1 MMPNL
6 DCPAKHAV
14 PQLPQL
20 PLALSAEKGYFTDI
34 TRAVPLVRKVNAH
47 QGRVFLFPESMPIER
62 AA

>member
-6 DCPAKHAV
+6 DCPVKSVA
-14 PQLPQL
+14 LPQL
-20 PLALSAEKGYFTDI
+20 PLALSSRMHYIRHI

-47 QGRVFLFPESMPIER
+47 QGRVFLFPGNMPFEG

>member
-6 DCPAKHAV
+6 DYLAKSTV
-14 PQLPQL
+14 MPKL
-20 PLALSAEKGYFTDI
+20 PLALSSLMRYFVYI

-47 QGRVFLFPESMPIER
+47 QGRVFLFTESMFFEG